1 MGFFFSQLKATEG
14 NFHKAS
20 NKRIDNCQI
29 PRLAPSIPIFEARKE
44 QVPNLKAD
52 CPGSIHQV
60 KKKCF
65 RPKTH
70 LCITMN
76 VLIMYSSSFFVFCS
90 SSAKM
95 SLMVH
100 CRR

>member
-60 KKKCF
+60 KKKMLQTQDSPLHNDE
-65 RPKTH
+65 RVDH
-70 LCITMN
+70 
-76 VLIMYSSSFFVFCS
+76 VLLFIFC
-90 SSAKM
+90 
-95 SLMVH
+95 LL
-100 CRR
+100 